1 MKKNITQENNP
12 APLYLIDAYGLIYRS
27 YFAFLTRPL
36 RNNSG
41 KNVSALFG
49 FARTIISL
57 IDDGAPCADIN
68 GKPKEKLEKPLRLA
82 AVFDSRTP
90 TFRHK
95 MYSEY
100 KANRQKTPEDLHE
113 QVPLVEEFLCA
124 LGVKC
129 LKADGF
135 EADDIIATLSYVCK
149 KENRQCY
156 ILSSDKDL
164 LQLVGGGTYELRPAK
179 INRNEAIPSS
189 PGPSWD
195 LAGPDEVKNEWGVE
209 PNKILDLLSLT
220 GDSSDN
226 VPGVKGI
233 GDKGAVKLMTRYGS
247 LDEIYKNIAA
257 IEGSTGKKIAEG
269 KQDAYFS
276 QSLIRLRSDVQL
288 PVESIDD
295 DLSIENLD
303 RGAGAGVLMREGIRQ
318 SAKQLDKNAKPAA
331 MTNNSGSQDAVSG
344 KPGHSPESKINFGLR
359 ESAVDQNLLGEGVYK
374 VILDIN
380 ELKAVLETA
389 KKQKLLALDFET
401 DSLDA
406 WNSRPIGISLAVKPK
421 EAFYVPV
428 APHGIAA
435 QNCSASQSYSASQ
448 SGADANAGSKP
459 SEYLDPEKVR
469 GLLLPF
475 FADKEMTIAAHNAKF
490 DYKVSRGWGRGS
502 ETSSV
507 ERWQC
512 KIWDT
517 MVAAWLADPERTSY
531 SLDSLASYTFD
542 CTTIKYMDIVPKGCT
557 FDAVTLETAARYSCE
572 DADLCM
578 RLKHH
583 LEPILKKYEFIDLF
597 NNLEMPLLPILAE
610 MEGEGIKIEPKA
622 LAEYSEELTID
633 LDKIQSDTW
642 KLVGHDFNLSSTK
655 QLQEV
660 LFTERKLSPGKK
672 TKTGFSTDV
681 AVLEELAREDP
692 VPALILRHRTLSKL
706 KSTYVDTLADMA
718 DSQGRIHTN
727 FIQTGTAT
735 GRLSSREP
743 NMQNIPVR
751 EEEGRRI
758 RQAFTAKKGCS
769 LISADYNQIEL
780 VVLAHLSQDVNLLS
794 AFKNTQVFQDVH
806 VRTASLIFGIN
817 ESDVKPE
824 QRRIAKTINFGVIY
838 GMSAFRLANE
848 LNITRTKAQEFIT
861 AYFNT
866 YSGVRVF
873 IEDTIR
879 KTEQLGYVSTILGRR
894 RYIPS
899 INSHNKTEKS
909 AAERIAVNTPIQGS
923 AADIVKTAM
932 IGLDKRLRKENTSIR
947 ILLQVHDELIL
958 ECLKEE
964 AKDAAALVKEEME
977 QAVSLSVPLRASVET
992 GGTWGSF
999 H

>member
-1 MKKNITQENNP
+1 MKVNGLQDNKP

-36 RNNSG
+36 RNNAG
-41 KNVSALFG
+41 KNVSAVFG

-57 IDDGAPCADIN
+57 IDDGAPAADSE
-68 GKPKEKLEKPLRLA
+68 GRRKENPEKPLRLA
-82 AVFDSRTP
+82 AIFDSKSP

-113 QVPLVEEFLCA
+113 QVPLVEEFLTA
-124 LGVKC
+124 LGIRC

-135 EADDIIATLSYVCK
+135 EADDIIATLAQTCK

-164 LQLVGGGTYELRPAK
+164 LQLAGDGTYELRPAK
-179 INRNEAIPSS
+179 IKRTEAIPSS
-189 PGPSWD
+189 SGPAWD
-195 LAGPDEVKNEWGVE
+195 IVGPDEVKSEWGVE
-209 PNKILDLLSLT
+209 PEKILDLLSLT
-220 GDSSDN
+220 GDNSDN

-233 GDKGAVKLMTRYGS
+233 GDKIAIKLMTRFGS

-257 IEGSTGKKIAEG
+257 IEGSTGKKVADG
-269 KQDAYFS
+269 KKDAYFS
-276 QSLIRLRSDVQL
+276 QSLIQLRSDVQL
-288 PVESIDD
+288 PVSSIDN

-303 RGAGAGVLMREGIRQ
+303 RSAGASVLMREGIRQ
-318 SAKQLDKNAKPAA
+318 SAKQLDKNVRSAVNTFQKTDTSDHSAE
-331 MTNNSGSQDAVSG
+331 NSDQEQSTEE
-344 KPGHSPESKINFGLR
+344 SPIQKIGFGLR
-359 ESAVDQNLLGEGVYK
+359 DTAVDQDLLGDGVYK
-374 VILDIN
+374 VILDFK
-380 ELKAVLETA
+380 ELEAVLEKA

-406 WNSRPIGISLAVKPK
+406 WNSHPVGISLALKPK

-428 APHGIAA
+428 APHGV
-435 QNCSASQSYSASQ
+435 NPD
-448 SGADANAGSKP
+448 ADAVSPP
-459 SEYLDPEKVR
+459 SEFLDPEKVR
-469 GLLLPF
+469 AL
-475 FADKEMTIAAHNAKF
+475 FAPLFDDDELTIVAHNAKF
-490 DYKVSRGWGRGS
+490 DYKVSRGWGI
-502 ETSSV
+502 
-507 ERWQC
+507 ERWKC

-517 MVAAWLADPERTSY
+517 MVAAWLADPERNSY
-531 SLDSLASYTFD
+531 SLDSLASYTLD
-542 CTTIKYMDIVPKGCT
+542 CTTIKYMDIVPKGRN
-557 FDAVTLETAARYSCE
+557 FDAVSLDTAVNYSCE
-572 DADLCM
+572 DADLCI

-597 NNLEMPLLPILAE
+597 LNMEMPLLPILAE
-610 MEGEGIKIEPKA
+610 MEGEGIMIEPKA
-622 LAEYSEELTID
+622 LVSYGKELTKE
-633 LDKIQSDTW
+633 LFKIQSDTW
-642 KLVGHDFNLSSTK
+642 NTVGHEFNLSSTK

-660 LFTERKLSPGKK
+660 LFNERKLNPGKK
-672 TKTGFSTDV
+672 TKTGYSTD
-681 AVLEELAREDP
+681 AAALEILAREDP

-718 DSQGRIHTN
+718 DSRGRIHTS
-727 FIQTGTAT
+727 FVQTGTAT

-751 EEEGRRI
+751 AEEGRRI
-758 RQAFTAKKGCS
+758 REAFIAKPGS
-769 LISADYNQIEL
+769 VLISADYNQIEL
-780 VVLAHLSQDVNLLS
+780 MVLAHLSQDVNLLS
-794 AFKNTQVFQDVH
+794 AFAFNNDSQGFQDVH
-806 VRTASLIFGIN
+806 ARTASLIFGIN
-817 ESDVKPE
+817 EIDVKPE
-824 QRRIAKTINFGVIY
+824 QRRMAKTINFGVIY

-848 LNITRTKAQEFIT
+848 LNINRTKAQEFIT

-866 YSGVRVF
+866 YSGVRAF
-873 IEDTIR
+873 IENTIR
-879 KTEQLGYVSTILGRR
+879 KTEKCGYVSTISGRR
-894 RYIPS
+894 RYVPS

-932 IGLDKRLRKENTSIR
+932 INLDKRLSKEKTSIR

-958 ECLKEE
+958 ECEKDE
-964 AKDAAALVKEEME
+964 AQEAAKLVKAEME
-977 QAVSLSVPLRASVET
+977 QAVTLSIPLRVSVET